1 MRVEVEGDARAYRL
15 LYRVYCLYPVHKRDA
30 FQTWCEAKKVELAT
44 LERERNRN
52 RMHRIPSRND
62 YAYGIR
68 IDARVSL
75 QSWDPRLWRIQ
86 LRGLPRSNRHG
97 SRPASVNQSY
107 DGALLPHSNW
117 SSSKLAL
124 SFTASKDPDYTV
136 CSEVSQDTAT
146 LHGQTGWPIG
156 ALIPAS
162 NAENHQQTT
171 PAILGPSATGRLGLG
186 TAYAMDIGPREY
198 QVAPIANL
206 IIDIHHLC
214 RGYGK
219 NRAMLPVGTSIL

>member
-1 MRVEVEGDARAYRL
+1 
-15 LYRVYCLYPVHKRDA
+15 
-30 FQTWCEAKKVELAT
+30 
-44 LERERNRN
+44 
-52 RMHRIPSRND
+52 MHRIPSRDD

-86 LRGLPRSNRHG
+86 HLRGLPRSNRHAP
-97 SRPASVNQSY
+97 RPTPVDESYYGASVSH
-107 DGALLPHSNW
+107 PHYW
-117 SSSKLAL
+117 SGRELA
-124 SFTASKDPDYTV
+124 STITTGRNPDYTV
-136 CSEVSQDTAT
+136 CSKVSRDPAT
-146 LHGQTGWPIG
+146 LHDQTGWPIG

-162 NAENHQQTT
+162 NAEKHQQTT

-206 IIDIHHLC
+206 IVNTHHLC

-219 NRAMLPVGTSIL
+219 NGAMLPVGTSIF

>member
-1 MRVEVEGDARAYRL
+1 M

-30 FQTWCEAKKVELAT
+30 FQTWCEAEKVELAT

-52 RMHRIPSRND
+52 RMHRIPSRDD

-86 LRGLPRSNRHG
+86 HLRGLPRSNRHA
-97 SRPASVNQSY
+97 SRPAAVDRSY
-107 DGALLPHSNW
+107 NGALLSHSNW

-124 SFTASKDPDYTV
+124 SFTASKNPDYTV

-146 LHGQTGWPIG
+146 HHDQTGWPIG

-162 NAENHQQTT
+162 NAERHQRKTT
-171 PAILGPSATGRLGLG
+171 ALLNSSATGRLGLG
-186 TAYAMDIGPREY
+186 TAYAMEMGPRAY
-198 QVAPIANL
+198 CFGP
-206 IIDIHHLC
+206 
-214 RGYGK
+214 
-219 NRAMLPVGTSIL
+219 LPA